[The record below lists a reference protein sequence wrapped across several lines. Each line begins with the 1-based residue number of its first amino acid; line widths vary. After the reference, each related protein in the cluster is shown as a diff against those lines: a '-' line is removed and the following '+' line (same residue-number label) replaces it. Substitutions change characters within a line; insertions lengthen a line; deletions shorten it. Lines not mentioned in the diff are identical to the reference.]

1 MIEESRLGIKLSAL
15 PFSCNLDEHLGM
27 IFVTIKVI
35 KKASAKNGA
44 QALDSDSKLADFF
57 FKAITTRSELSA
69 PRRHMR
75 FKA

>member
-1 MIEESRLGIKLSAL
+1 
-15 PFSCNLDEHLGM
+15 M

-57 FKAITTRSELSA
+57 FKQLPLDRS
-69 PRRHMR
+69 
-75 FKA
+75 